1 MLGTWCSHGK
11 YYTSSCYS
19 YSDPGSMRALYAS
32 AMLCSLLLGF
42 LPPTGVSTWIELWHC
57 DMTNSNSDMIDE
69 MWTLFHTSLF
79 LLFPPPLHHRQEQKG
94 PTKPAGSRK
103 SGRSEPCPTGACGR
117 QTFSGGSR
125 RCELGRLTRGWRTWL
140 GPSGLT
146 SPSATGWATII
157 LSPSLSLRS
166 EGTDLRVWG
175 RVTFNGCLQFKQPKG
190 SLEDYISFIYRS
202 TFFPNL
208 WNVYLDNMEK
218 IIEALTL

>member
-79 LLFPPPLHHRQEQKG
+79 LSRFPLPTTIDRSRRGRRSRRDRGRAGEANPALLGHVVVRLFRVVRGDASSGGLRGDGGPGSDLLGSLPHRQR
-94 PTKPAGSRK
+94 AG
-103 SGRSEPCPTGACGR
+103 
-117 QTFSGGSR
+117 
-125 RCELGRLTRGWRTWL
+125 
-140 GPSGLT
+140 
-146 SPSATGWATII
+146 
-157 LSPSLSLRS
+157 LRS
-166 EGTDLRVWG
+166 SWARPWAWG
-175 RVTFNGCLQFKQPKG
+175 VKAQ
-190 SLEDYISFIYRS
+190 I
-202 TFFPNL
+202 
-208 WNVYLDNMEK
+208 
-218 IIEALTL
+218 